1 MGEEIRKIVWPRVID
16 FLFFWTIGVSTNLS
30 SSKEENGSTEIAQNK
45 EKWIP
50 CEALIRIG
58 CKELSRMPL
67 MLARALP
74 DMNSQEAKS

>member
-30 SSKEENGSTEIAQNK
+30 SLKEENSSTEIAQNK

-50 CEALIRIG
+50 CEA
-58 CKELSRMPL
+58 
-67 MLARALP
+67 
-74 DMNSQEAKS
+74 